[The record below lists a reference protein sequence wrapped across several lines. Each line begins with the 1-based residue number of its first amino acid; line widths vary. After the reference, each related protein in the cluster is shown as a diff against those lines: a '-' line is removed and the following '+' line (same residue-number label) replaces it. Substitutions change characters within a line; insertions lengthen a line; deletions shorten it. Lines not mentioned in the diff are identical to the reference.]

1 MAKIEIDE
9 DLLRRLSEL
18 INEADL
24 SEIEIVHGEQKI
36 RLSRTVAAA
45 PVAAYYPAEA
55 PAAPVS
61 AAAPAAEP
69 SAAADAASHPGA
81 VPAPMVG
88 TAYLSP
94 EPGAAHFVN
103 VGDSVTEGETLLLI
117 EAMKTFN
124 PVRAPKS
131 GKIAKILVSDASPV
145 EYGEVLMIIE

>member
-24 SEIEIVHGEQKI
+24 SEIEIVHGEKKI
-36 RLSRTVAAA
+36 RLSRTVAVAAA
-45 PVAAYYPAEA
+45 PVAAYYPTEA
-55 PAAPVS
+55 SAV
-61 AAAPAAEP
+61 AAAHAAEP
-69 SAAADAASHPGA
+69 SSAADAASHPGA

-94 EPGAAHFVN
+94 EPGAAHFVG
-103 VGDSVTEGETLLLI
+103 VGDSVSEGETLLLI